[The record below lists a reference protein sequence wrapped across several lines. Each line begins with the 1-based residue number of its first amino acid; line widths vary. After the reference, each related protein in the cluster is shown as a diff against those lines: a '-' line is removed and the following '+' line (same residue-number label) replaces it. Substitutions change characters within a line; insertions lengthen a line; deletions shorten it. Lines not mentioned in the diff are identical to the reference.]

1 MHKEELWF
9 HFNYIIKNVSIKNNN
24 MNIGAIVSEYN
35 PFHNGHKYH
44 LEQTRNIGV
53 THLIA
58 IMSGN
63 FIQRGSASMFSKY
76 AKAKMALMSG
86 IDLVIELPIIWS
98 TASAEKFAYGAVT
111 LANSL
116 GCINYLSFGSECGD
130 INKLKKIASIMSNNT
145 INNELKKNLNCGF
158 NFAKSIQNALN
169 STQTPELAN
178 ILNFPNNILGIEY
191 IKSLYKTNSNIS
203 PITIKRKYGQHN
215 SKNLSGKF
223 TSASAIREQLL
234 LNKNI
239 NSFIPNAVSKI
250 IQEEINKGYAP
261 ANILNAERAII
272 SKLRCM
278 TKYNLRLLP
287 NVNEGLENRLYNAIH
302 LSTSIDELYSMVK
315 TKRYHYSRIRRII
328 LHAFLEIYDN
338 LYSMQIPYIRILGFN
353 NRGKEILKV
362 AKQTAKLP
370 IITKSTHIS
379 RLNDDAKNLFKLE
392 CLSADLYNILTPKV
406 LPCGQEMT
414 NKIVIV

>member
-1 MHKEELWF
+1 
-9 HFNYIIKNVSIKNNN
+9 

-76 AKAKMALMSG
+76 TKAKMALVSG
-86 IDLVIELPIIWS
+86 IDLVIELPVIWS
-98 TASAEKFAYGAVT
+98 TASAEKFAYGAIT
-111 LANSL
+111 LANAL

-130 INKLKKIASIMSNNT
+130 IDKLKKIASIISNNT
-145 INNELKKNLNCGF
+145 ISDELKKNLNCGF

-169 STQTPELAN
+169 NTQVPELAN

-203 PITIKRKYGQHN
+203 PITIKRKYSHHN

-223 TSASAIREQLL
+223 ASASAIREQILL
-234 LNKNI
+234 YKNI
-239 NSFIPNAVSKI
+239 NSFVPNEVNNI

-278 TKYNLRLLP
+278 TKDRLKLLP

-302 LSTSIDELYSMVK
+302 LSTSIDELYNMVK
-315 TKRYHYSRIRRII
+315 TKRYHHSRIRRII
-328 LHAFLEIYDN
+328 LHAFLEIYN
-338 LYSMQIPYIRILGFN
+338 HLYYMPMPYIRILGFN
-353 NRGKEILKV
+353 NKGKEILKF
-362 AKQTAKLP
+362 AKQTATLP
-370 IITKSTHIS
+370 IITKSAQIS
-379 RLNDDAKNLFKLE
+379 SLNNDANNLFKLE
-392 CLSADLYNILTPKV
+392 CLATDLYNILTPKI